1 MWGATKIG
9 SVARIMIVA
18 VYSGGTVEV
27 LKLALWRTPA
37 ASAPRPLAIGDD
49 SAVELRKLRIYIAD
63 MDVGSPLARFHSARM
78 AIRRTREW
86 IV

>member
-1 MWGATKIG
+1 M
-9 SVARIMIVA
+9 
-18 VYSGGTVEV
+18 EV

-37 ASAPRPLAIGDD
+37 PRFTTRGAVALGDD

>member
-1 MWGATKIG
+1 VG
-9 SVARIMIVA
+9 SNKDRQCRTDHDRCCIQWRN
-18 VYSGGTVEV
+18 SGGIKTCA
-27 LKLALWRTPA
+27 LAHTGP
-37 ASAPRPLAIGDD
+37 SPPGLAIGGDD